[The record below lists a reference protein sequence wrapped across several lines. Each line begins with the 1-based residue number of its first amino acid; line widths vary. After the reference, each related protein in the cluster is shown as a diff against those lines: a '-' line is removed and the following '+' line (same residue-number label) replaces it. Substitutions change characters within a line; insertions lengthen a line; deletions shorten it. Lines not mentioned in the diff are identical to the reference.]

1 MCCSVNGVGYV
12 VVVVGEGVAVVML
25 DAVERVNKSFSRG
38 DFRSY

>member
-1 MCCSVNGVGYV
+1 MCCSMNGVECV
-12 VVVVGEGVAVVML
+12 IVVGEGVIVVML